1 MQSLKFFDYQGN
13 RENASL
19 RQKKKKKNNKD
30 LFSFYPILCTV
41 AVLHLPPICFI
52 LLEKSEYSKYP
63 RRVMKKELGTLDM
76 A

>member
-1 MQSLKFFDYQGN
+1 MHPYS
-13 RENASL
+13 
-19 RQKKKKKNNKD
+19 KKKKNSNKD
-30 LFSFYPILCTV
+30 LFSFYPILCTA

-52 LLEKSEYSKYP
+52 LLGKSEYSKYP